1 MPKKKVETD
10 ANPEVGKKLV
20 ENLVELQKVHVNL
33 IEKFDKLSKQIS
45 ELLALFETA
54 AKSFSQNPM
63 NKVSEKDKDFLDK
76 IDRLLEQNKTIAKG
90 LMLMEERHREKIY
103 TGPTTTQ
110 LDEHEEIS
118 QPERVIP
125 SGTKPLPRF

>member
-1 MPKKKVETD
+1 MPKKKVETVS
-10 ANPEVGKKLV
+10 PELEKKLV

-54 AKSFSQNPM
+54 AKNFAQNPM
-63 NKVSEKDKDFLDK
+63 NKVSDKDKDFLEK

-90 LMLMEERHREKIY
+90 LMLMDERHREKIY
-103 TGPTTTQ
+103 NGPTTTQ
-110 LDEHEEIS
+110 IEEAEENT
-118 QPERVIP
+118 QPERIIP